1 MNWKVPEL
9 DDRAIV
15 SFSDAHSLPKMG
27 RELTYFNGE
36 LSYDGLI
43 NSLRTQDI
51 AYTLEFFP
59 EEGKYHHSGHR
70 KCGVSLSP
78 DQVAEGDGRC
88 PKCGRL
94 LTLGVLQRVHELG
107 QRDVETRV
115 DDDGLTRST
124 DGRPPIKSMVALDL
138 IIAESIGVGVK
149 SKAVG
154 TIYGK
159 LIAELGSEM
168 SVLMDASTDEIAR
181 VAGDRVGEGVGRVR
195 SGRIEIVP
203 GFDGQ
208 YGTVKIW
215 GE

>member
-1 MNWKVPEL
+1 
-9 DDRAIV
+9 
-15 SFSDAHSLPKMG
+15 
-27 RELTYFNGE
+27 
-36 LSYDGLI
+36 
-43 NSLRTQDI
+43 
-51 AYTLEFFP
+51 
-59 EEGKYHHSGHR
+59 
-70 KCGVSLSP
+70 
-78 DQVAEGDGRC
+78 
-88 PKCGRL
+88 
-94 LTLGVLQRVHELG
+94 
-107 QRDVETRV
+107 
-115 DDDGLTRST
+115 
-124 DGRPPIKSMVALDL
+124 MVALDL

-168 SVLMDASTDEIAR
+168 SLLMDASTDEIAR
-181 VAGDRVGEGVGRVR
+181 VAWDKVVEGVGRVL